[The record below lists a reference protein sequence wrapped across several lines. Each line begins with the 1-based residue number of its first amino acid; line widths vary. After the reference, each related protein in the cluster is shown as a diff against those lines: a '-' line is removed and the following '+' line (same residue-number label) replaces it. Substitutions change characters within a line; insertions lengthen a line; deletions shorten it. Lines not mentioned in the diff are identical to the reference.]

1 MEIIVCYKYNKIYI
15 VISVIYILL
24 AIELVILRVF

>member
-15 VISVIYILL
+15 VIFVIYILL